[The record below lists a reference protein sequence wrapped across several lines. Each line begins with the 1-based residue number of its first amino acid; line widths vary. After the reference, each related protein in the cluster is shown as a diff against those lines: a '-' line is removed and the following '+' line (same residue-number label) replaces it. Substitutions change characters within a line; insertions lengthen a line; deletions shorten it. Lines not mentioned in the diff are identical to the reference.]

1 MIRFSSAG
9 PPAAARGLR
18 ALVDPLDRWA
28 NRLYGAEFNP
38 LYQSGTLAILF
49 FLVSTVTGLYL
60 FLFYKIASPYESVL
74 ALERQVVL
82 GQWTH
87 SVHRL
92 SADLAIVA
100 TAVHVVRKLIQG
112 HTWGPRALAWLS
124 GLFLLAITLLCG
136 WTGLVMVWDAQGQ
149 RLAIAG
155 AKLMDLLPFLSLP
168 LERAFDGSAPVPSSF
183 FFMNLFL
190 HVALPLGVAL
200 IVWVHLSRLSR
211 PKLLPPR
218 RLWVSALLLV
228 AAVAAV
234 APAGLGAAADLRAL
248 PGRAPLD
255 LFYAFWL
262 PAAERFGPAANATAW
277 LGGFA
282 LLALAPWLWRP
293 RRPRHA
299 IGTSS
304 VDEGHCTGCTT
315 CYLDCPYEAIAMVKR
330 SDFSVQRS
338 ELVAR
343 VDPSRCVGCGI
354 CSASCAPMG
363 VGPAGRTGRD
373 QLAWARDVAAPSG
386 RREVWVLAC
395 RTGID
400 PGLSLPDGVALEG
413 VNCGGAVHTAVIERL
428 LRDSAAGVLVV
439 TCPPRNCSF
448 REGPKWAQARLFE
461 GREADLSPRV
471 DRRRVRLVGLA
482 AGDARGLRREIA
494 DFRAYLATVEAQPA
508 GDFDLLA
515 LCERAADREVEEM
528 ADVARV

>member
-1 MIRFSSAG
+1 
-9 PPAAARGLR
+9 
-18 ALVDPLDRWA
+18 
-28 NRLYGAEFNP
+28 
-38 LYQSGTLAILF
+38 
-49 FLVSTVTGLYL
+49 
-60 FLFYKIASPYESVL
+60 
-74 ALERQVVL
+74 
-82 GQWTH
+82 
-87 SVHRL
+87 
-92 SADLAIVA
+92 
-100 TAVHVVRKLIQG
+100 VRKLVQG

-124 GLFLLAITLLCG
+124 GVFLLAITLLCG

-168 LERAFDGSAPVPSSF
+168 LGRAFDGSAPVPSSF

-190 HVALPLGVAL
+190 HVALPLGVATV
-200 IVWVHLSRLSR
+200 VWVHLSRLSR

-218 RLWVSALLLV
+218 RLWVGALVLL
-228 AAVAAV
+228 AAVAAW
-234 APAGLGAAADLRAL
+234 APAGIGAAADLSAL

-262 PAAERFGPAANATAW
+262 PAVEQ
-277 LGGFA
+277 
-282 LLALAPWLWRP
+282 LAPWAGAALWLLGFAALCSAPWVWRP
-293 RRPRHA
+293 RRA

-373 QLAWARDVAAPSG
+373 QLAWTRDVAAAAG

-395 RTGID
+395 RTGMD

-413 VNCGGAVHTAVIERL
+413 VNCGGAVHAAVIERL
-428 LRDSAAGVLVV
+428 LRDSAAGVLLV

-482 AGDARGLRREIA
+482 GGDTRGLMREIA
-494 DFRAYLATVEAQPA
+494 AFRASLATLETRPE
-508 GDFDLLA
+508 GDFDLTA
-515 LCERAADREVEEM
+515 LCERAADQPMEEM
-528 ADVARV
+528 ANASPV